1 MITQILNTIGKFSP
15 LYLFFI
21 SLLLL
26 RNYNIY
32 QKFYAVGTIINFV
45 INITLKAIIRQPRP
59 DEHYKPIL
67 TGTAQGYWFAP
78 DIYGMPSGHAQ
89 NCAFNLAFITAVFKS
104 STITCLYLI
113 VSIVTLGQRY
123 IYNYHTI
130 LQLLVGFSLGLA
142 LGRFCYY
149 EANKY
154 IKGHINFKEDDN
166 GPL

>member
-1 MITQILNTIGKFSP
+1 MIKQILYTIGKFSP
-15 LYLFFI
+15 IYLFFI

-26 RNYNIY
+26 RNYKIY
-32 QKFYAVGTIINFV
+32 QKFYAVGIIINLV
-45 INITLKAIIRQPRP
+45 INITLKAIIKQPRP
-59 DEHYKPIL
+59 DNGYKPIL
-67 TGTAQGYWFAP
+67 TGTAQGFWFSP

-104 STITCLYLI
+104 PTITCLYLI

-123 IYNYHTI
+123 TYNYHTF
-130 LQLLVGFSLGLA
+130 LQLLVGFSLGLL
-142 LGRFCYY
+142 LGSFCYY

-154 IKGHINFKEDDN
+154 IKGKINFKADDN